1 MITRRTLLLITFG
14 LTLAPAAVMLPAQ
27 RGVRSPADSLP
38 QRLTGQEFFKLATEL
53 SEADGVFRSDNLVS
67 NELYMQRVVPELTR
81 TVKPGR
87 VYMGVG
93 PEQNFTYIAATRPAM
108 AFIIDVRRGNMQL
121 HLMYKALFE
130 LSTDR
135 ADFVSRLFSLRRPAG
150 LGRKSTARE
159 IFTAYSDPKLRSAD
173 LYKKNAADMRR
184 FFFRKNNL
192 GLAEEDVKAIEGL
205 RDSFYTR
212 GLDIHYEITPG
223 SAGSFPSYADLMVA
237 TDDAGMAR
245 SFLATEENFAVIK
258 DLHSRN
264 LIVPVVGNF
273 VGPKAIRAVGK
284 YVRAHGAT
292 VGAFYVS
299 NVEQYLTREGG
310 QDEFC
315 ASASTLPLDTAST
328 FIRSERGGFGPRS
341 GGMPTRGGFGGGF
354 GGNFSSQLRNMLTEL
369 KNCTR

>member
-1 MITRRTLLLITFG
+1 MITRRTLLLIALG

-27 RGVRSPADSLP
+27 RGATRPQPLLP
-38 QRLTGQEFFKLATEL
+38 SRLTGQEFFKLATEL
-53 SEADGVFRSDNLVS
+53 SEADGFFRSDNLVS

-135 ADFVSRLFSLRRPAG
+135 ADFVSRLFSLKRPAG
-150 LGRKSTARE
+150 LGRKSTAKE
-159 IFTAYSDPKLRSAD
+159 IFTAYADPKLRSPE
-173 LYKKNAADMRR
+173 LYKKNAAELKR

-192 GLAEEDVKAIEGL
+192 GLAEDDIKAIETL
-205 RDSFYTR
+205 RETFYTR

-223 SAGSFPSYADLMVA
+223 SAGSFPTYAELMIA
-237 TDDAGMAR
+237 TDDDGMAR

-273 VGPKAIRAVGK
+273 AGPKAIRAVGK
-284 YVRAHGAT
+284 YVRARGAT

-299 NVEQYLTREGG
+299 NVEQYLSREGG

-341 GGMPTRGGFGGGF
+341 GGMPPRGGFGGGF
-354 GGNFSSQLRNMLTEL
+354 GGNFSSQLRNMLIEL

>member
-1 MITRRTLLLITFG
+1 MITRRTLLLIAFG

-27 RGVRSPADSLP
+27 RGVTSPGDSLP
-38 QRLTGQEFFKLATEL
+38 QRLTGQEFLKLATEL

-67 NELYMQRVVPELTR
+67 NELYMQRVVPDLARSVT
-81 TVKPGR
+81 PGR

-135 ADFVSRLFSLRRPAG
+135 ADFVSRLFALRRPPG
-150 LGRKSTARE
+150 LGRRSTAQE
-159 IFTAYSDPKLRSAD
+159 IFTAYRDPRLRSAD
-173 LYKKNAADMRR
+173 LYKKHTADMRR
-184 FFFRKNNL
+184 FFSRKNNF
-192 GLAEEDVKAIEGL
+192 GLPEEDLKAIEVL
-205 RDSFYTR
+205 RDAFYTR

-223 SAGSFPSYADLMVA
+223 SAGSFPTYADLMVA
-237 TDDAGMAR
+237 TDGAGIAR
-245 SFLATEENFAVIK
+245 SFLATEENFANIK
-258 DLHSRN
+258 DLQTRN
-264 LIVPVVGNF
+264 LIIPVVGNF
-273 VGPKAIRAVGK
+273 AGPKAIRAVGK

-315 ASASTLPLDTAST
+315 ASASTLPLDAFST

-341 GGMPTRGGFGGGF
+341 GAMPPRGGFGGGF

>member
-1 MITRRTLLLITFG
+1 MTRRTLLLIAFG

-27 RGVRSPADSLP
+27 RVATAPASSLP
-38 QRLTGQEFFKLATEL
+38 LRLTGQEFFKLATEL
-53 SEADGVFRSDNLVS
+53 SEEDGVFRSDNLVS
-67 NELYMQRVVPELTR
+67 NELYMQRVVPDLTR

-150 LGRKSTARE
+150 LGRKSTAQE
-159 IFTAYSDPKLRSAD
+159 IFTAYADPKLRSAD
-173 LYKKNAADMRR
+173 LYKKGAADMRR
-184 FFFRKNNL
+184 FFNKNNL
-192 GLAEEDVKAIEGL
+192 GLAEDDLKAIETL
-205 RDSFYTR
+205 RDAFYTR

-223 SAGSFPSYADLMVA
+223 SAGSFPTYAELMVA

-273 VGPKAIRAVGK
+273 AGPKAIRAVGK

-310 QDEFC
+310 QDAFC
-315 ASASTLPLDTAST
+315 ASASTLPLDAAST
-328 FIRSERGGFGPRS
+328 FIRSERGGFGPRNGATPS
-341 GGMPTRGGFGGGF
+341 RGGFGGGF
-354 GGNFSSQLRNMLTEL
+354 GGNFSSQLRNMLIEL